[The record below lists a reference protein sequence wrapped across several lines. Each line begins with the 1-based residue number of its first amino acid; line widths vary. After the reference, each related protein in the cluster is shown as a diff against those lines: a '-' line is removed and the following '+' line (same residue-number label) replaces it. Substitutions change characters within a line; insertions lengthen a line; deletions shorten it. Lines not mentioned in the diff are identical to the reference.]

1 MGDSLARSLP
11 IMRLGCSSST
21 SHGELG
27 GVPHA
32 GCAASRC
39 SCAQGDAMPTGAVL
53 LVCGAI
59 FQSAVRNN
67 SSVSSPMFVVLT
79 FFRVMAASGVVIP
92 GDRCPRIPIA
102 RDAACAQDVS
112 CVVVMRGCSR

>member
-39 SCAQGDAMPTGAVL
+39 SCAQGDAMPTGACAELFFKVL
-53 LVCGAI
+53 FEI
-59 FQSAVRNN
+59 IEHFPDVRG
-67 SSVSSPMFVVLT
+67 P
-79 FFRVMAASGVVIP
+79 
-92 GDRCPRIPIA
+92 
-102 RDAACAQDVS
+102 
-112 CVVVMRGCSR
+112 